1 MTMLEEPR
9 MQLTNQNQ
17 FGRATWP
24 GHQQMS
30 LPGLGEGG
38 LEQMRLFDTNRAGP
52 ANVYSMNPSRDAAD
66 WRDQDKQVP
75 LNAEQ
80 QEIVDDEDYTVRGE
94 FFEFPVGQDDREHM
108 AYGGAHQ
115 ETISDTKER
124 GTYLGHEEYPAQPN
138 VGLQFRDLQTGG
150 DGYSQSEWWTPNSE
164 DGRLGTEVG
173 RIQFHEDDW
182 GPNVDYAEINPLYQ
196 GRGFSRDALTEVA
209 GGLEP
214 GEGIMH
220 AGSFTSAGSGAF
232 QKKGIPTVDQIEGG
246 YDDWVEGLE
255 VDDDEVM
262 DMARDQ
268 FPDEDWDGPDP
279 PMSLADEL
287 RAEMNYDR
295 QQDPDNRSMFREGLE
310 EMQSQVLAKLPGRRG
325 AFAQGGWKPERKFAR
340 NEELPGMP
348 QKYAGGQDFDYTRG
362 R

>member
-150 DGYSQSEWWTPNSE
+150 DGYSQSEWWTPNPE
-164 DGRLGTEVG
+164 EGHPDRRPDRGRVRRLG
-173 RIQFHEDDW
+173 
-182 GPNVDYAEINPLYQ
+182 
-196 GRGFSRDALTEVA
+196 
-209 GGLEP
+209 
-214 GEGIMH
+214 
-220 AGSFTSAGSGAF
+220 
-232 QKKGIPTVDQIEGG
+232 
-246 YDDWVEGLE
+246 
-255 VDDDEVM
+255 
-262 DMARDQ
+262 
-268 FPDEDWDGPDP
+268 
-279 PMSLADEL
+279 
-287 RAEMNYDR
+287 
-295 QQDPDNRSMFREGLE
+295 
-310 EMQSQVLAKLPGRRG
+310 RR
-325 AFAQGGWKPERKFAR
+325 
-340 NEELPGMP
+340 
-348 QKYAGGQDFDYTRG
+348 T
-362 R
+362 